1 MPGGRGL
8 PRPPSRKC
16 HLMDNPSPARFLAI
30 CRAGPHP
37 QRGTASHLCLRRCKG
52 YLFCALQPAC
62 LASPLPKPA
71 PLPHPF
77 TLTPENPELVSEAA
91 VRFGKKSTRVEVG
104 RGVFEDYK
112 ELVTFGVFLL
122 LPPHSPQSQSI
133 LSSESQTPE
142 TQDIDNNVS
151 FNRRVL
157 LKKHS
162 PVGASSSFP
171 LESCNTWY
179 SNTFA
184 FLQCLKLLEGAFTK
198 S

>member
-1 MPGGRGL
+1 MPCSRPASR
-8 PRPPSRKC
+8 PRCQSP
-16 HLMDNPSPARFLAI
+16 HPSP
-30 CRAGPHP
+30 
-37 QRGTASHLCLRRCKG
+37 T
-52 YLFCALQPAC
+52 LFP
-62 LASPLPKPA
+62 P
-71 PLPHPF
+71 
-77 TLTPENPELVSEAA
+77 TPENPELVSEAA
-91 VRFGKKSTRVEVG
+91 VRFGKESTRVEVG

-112 ELVTFGVFLL
+112 ELVTFGVLLL

-157 LKKHS
+157 LKEHS

-171 LESCNTWY
+171 LESCNAWY
-179 SNTFA
+179 GNTFA

>member
-8 PRPPSRKC
+8 PRPPSRKR
-16 HLMDNPSPARFLAI
+16 HLMDNSSPARFLAI

-77 TLTPENPELVSEAA
+77 SPTPENPELVSEAA
-91 VRFGKKSTRVEVG
+91 VRFGKESTRVEVG

-157 LKKHS
+157 LKEHS
-162 PVGASSSFP
+162 PLGASLQLFSFG
-171 LESCNTWY
+171 
-179 SNTFA
+179 A
-184 FLQCLKLLEGAFTK
+184 LQCLVRQHFRLPPVFETPRRSLH
-198 S
+198 